1 MPNYKYKA
9 MNGKGE
15 RIEGTF
21 AAESREEVMEMIQ
34 ANNYYPLIIE
44 EPQKSVKLDF
54 SGLKKVKTKDISVF
68 CRQFHTMLDAGSP
81 INSAMHILSTQHPNK
96 KLREA
101 LAVVEDE
108 VRKGSTLSEA
118 MAKPKDIFPNLLISM
133 IETGEVSGT
142 LDSVMLRMSKHYEKE
157 NRINNKIK
165 GAMIYPLV
173 LAIVALGVIA
183 FILTFV
189 MPMFI
194 DMFSDSGVELPLST
208 KILLGLSSVIQTHG
222 ILIVLIIIGLV
233 FSLRRYFKSDKGQLT
248 ASKLKLSFPVIKK
261 LNEKI
266 IVSRFTRTLSTVLAS
281 GIPLVQGLQVVN
293 GVIGNKI
300 AEQAL
305 EGIREKVI
313 KGEGLAEPIKE
324 CGIFPVML
332 SSMIKIGEESGSLD
346 EILNKTAD
354 FYDEEVENEIQTAT
368 ALLEPLM
375 IAVMGIILGFIIVSI
390 ISPIFGMY
398 NTMEF

>member
-9 MNGKGE
+9 MNEKGE

-21 AAESREEVMEMIQ
+21 DAESKEEVMEMIQ
-34 ANNYYPLIIE
+34 ANNYYPLVIE
-44 EPQKSVKLDF
+44 EPQQGVKIDF
-54 SGLKKVKTKDISVF
+54 SGFAKIKTKDIAVF

-81 INSAMHILSTQHPNK
+81 INSALHILSTQHPNR
-96 KLREA
+96 KLRDA
-101 LAVVEDE
+101 LSMVEDE
-108 VRKGSTLSEA
+108 VRKGSTLAEA
-118 MAKPKDIFPNLLISM
+118 MAKPKNVFPNLLISM

-173 LAIVALGVIA
+173 LATVAIGVIV
-183 FILTFV
+183 FILAFV
-189 MPMFI
+189 MPMFV
-194 DMFSDSGVELPLST
+194 DMFTQGGVELPTST
-208 KILLGLSSVIQTHG
+208 KILLGISSGIQSYG
-222 ILIVLIIIGLV
+222 WLMLIGTISFVV
-233 FSLRRYFKSDKGQLT
+233 VLRRYFKSEKGQELL
-248 ASKLKLSFPVIKK
+248 SKLKLTIPVIKK
-261 LNEKI
+261 LNQKI

-293 GVIGNKI
+293 GVIGNKV
-300 AEQAL
+300 AENAL
-305 EGIREKVI
+305 DEIKDKVI
-313 KGEGLAEPIKE
+313 KGEGLAEPIRD
-324 CGIFPVML
+324 CGIFPMML

-346 EILNKTAD
+346 DILNKTAD
-354 FYDEEVENEIQTAT
+354 FYDEELENEIQTAT

-390 ISPIFGMY
+390 ITPVFGMY
-398 NTMEF
+398 NTI